1 MLTENLSLFADE
13 PMFVVGRPVVS
24 IFHNTENLFSI
35 VKVKIQE
42 TNTDY
47 TDKEV
52 IVAGYFPKVVEDA
65 MYRFTGRMTKHPKYG
80 TQFKAETFEKEIPAT
95 ETGVVS
101 YLSSDLFPGIGQRT
115 AEIIVKKL
123 GADAIKI
130 IINDPSSLDDIP
142 RLNEEKKETLRL
154 VLQQNLGMDRIM
166 IKLGE
171 WGFGAQLAIKIY
183 QLYLD
188 ETIQLLQENPYRLIS
203 DVEGVGFQRADDVG
217 AILGISGAHPH
228 RIEAAILHLVNQAS
242 ISEGHTFINAQQVV
256 PQAKAL
262 LEQSQNVSISYDE
275 ISQAIIRLGENGQLC
290 GEEMRLYIPSLY
302 YSEVGIASK
311 ILQLKEKNE
320 EHSAF
325 PVAEIR
331 KWIGDAEERF
341 GVSYA
346 ETQIHAIE
354 TAINSA
360 VMILT
365 GGPGTGKTTVVRG
378 IVDVFAELNGLSLD
392 PKEYSKKDEEF
403 PIVLVAPTGRAAKR
417 LSESTG
423 LPAQTIHRLLGFNG
437 QDKSEETERE
447 IGGRLIIV
455 DEMSMV
461 DTWLAHQLLRALNE
475 QCQIVFVGDQDQL
488 PPVGPGQVL
497 KDLLASKAIPTV
509 ELTNVYRQADGS
521 SIIELAHQMKAGQL
535 PTNLTAKTSDR
546 SFIPAS
552 TAQIANVVQ
561 QVIGSALKKGFSIHD
576 VQVLAP
582 MYRGDAGIDALNR
595 MIQEFVNPK
604 KTARSK
610 EITFG
615 DTKYR
620 IGDKVLQLV
629 NQPNSNVFNGDMGEI
644 IAILLAKETTEKQDT
659 IVISFDG
666 IEVTYERSDLNQI
679 TLAYC
684 CSIHKSQG
692 SEFPMVI
699 MPVVRSY
706 SKMLRKNLLYTGL
719 TRAKN
724 FLILC
729 GEPDTFIRGIQND
742 SDVLRQ
748 TSLSSRLVE
757 SSEEISIKLAAEPT
771 VSDETENKDE
781 KVVTNFALTMDNF
794 MEVSPMIGMDGVKP
808 SDFLVDEQQELLD
821 FK

>member
-1 MLTENLSLFADE
+1 MTENLSLFADE
-13 PMFVVGRPVVS
+13 KLFIVGRPVVS
-24 IFHNTENLFSI
+24 IFHNAENLFSI
-35 VKVKIQE
+35 IKLKIQE

-47 TDKEV
+47 KEKEV
-52 IVAGYFPKVVEDA
+52 IVAGYFPKVVEDSI
-65 MYRFTGRMTKHPKYG
+65 YRFTGRMTKHPKYG
-80 TQFKAETFEKEIPAT
+80 AQFKAETFEKEIPAT
-95 ETGVVS
+95 ETGVIS
-101 YLSSDLFPGIGQRT
+101 YLSSDLFPGIGRRT

-130 IINDPSSLDDIP
+130 IINNPSSLDDIP

-183 QLYLD
+183 QLYLED
-188 ETIQLLQENPYRLIS
+188 TIQLLQENPYRLIA
-203 DVEGVGFQRADDVG
+203 DVDGVGFQRADDLG
-217 AILGISGAHPH
+217 EILGIGGSHPS
-228 RIEAAILHLVNQAS
+228 RIEAAVIHIVNQAS
-242 ISEGHTFINAQQVV
+242 LSDGHTFIEAQQVI
-256 PQAKAL
+256 PQAKAI
-262 LEQSQNVSISYDE
+262 LEQSQNVVISFEE
-275 ISQAIIRLGENGQLC
+275 ISEAIIRLGEEGLLC
-290 GEEMRLYIPSLY
+290 GEETRLYIPSLY

-320 EHSAF
+320 EQSAF
-325 PVAEIR
+325 PVSEIR

-341 GVSYA
+341 EVTYA
-346 ETQIHAIE
+346 KTQIKAIE

-378 IVDVFAELNGLSLD
+378 IVDVFAELHGLSLD

-403 PIVLVAPTGRAAKR
+403 PIILVAPTGRAAKR

-437 QDKSEETERE
+437 QDKEEESERE
-447 IGGRLIIV
+447 IEGKLLIV

-461 DTWLAHQLLRALNE
+461 DTWLAHQLLRALNDK
-475 QCQIVFVGDQDQL
+475 CQIVFVGDQDQL

-509 ELTNVYRQADGS
+509 ELSDVYRQADGS
-521 SIIELAHQMKAGQL
+521 SIIELAHQMKMGQT
-535 PTNLTAKTSDR
+535 PTNLTEKTSDR
-546 SFIPAS
+546 SFIPAY
-552 TAQIANVVQ
+552 ANQVPSVVQ
-561 QVIGSALKKGFSIHD
+561 QVIGSALNKGFSIHD

-582 MYRGDAGIDALNR
+582 MYRGDAGIDALNKL
-595 MIQEFVNPK
+595 IQEFVNPK
-604 KTARSK
+604 KNAKTK
-610 EITFG
+610 EIQFG
-615 DTKYR
+615 ETTYR

-644 IAILLAKETTEKQDT
+644 ISILKAKETTEKQDVM
-659 IVISFDG
+659 VISFDG

-699 MPVVRSY
+699 MPVVSGY

-729 GEPDTFIRGIQND
+729 GEPETFLRGIQND
-742 SDVLRQ
+742 SDILRQ
-748 TSLSSRLVE
+748 TSLSSRLLE
-757 SSEEISIKLAAEPT
+757 SSDEIAEKEQPA
-771 VSDETENKDE
+771 DQEIPE
-781 KVVTNFALTMDNF
+781 KPATFALTMDNF
-794 MEVSPMIGMDGVKP
+794 MQIPPMIGMDRIKP
-808 SDFLVDEQQELLD
+808 TDFLVDEQQELLD
-821 FK
+821 T

>member
-1 MLTENLSLFADE
+1 
-13 PMFVVGRPVVS
+13 MFVVGRPVVS
-24 IFHNTENLFSI
+24 IFHNAENLFSI
-35 VKVKIQE
+35 IKLKIQE

-52 IVAGYFPKVVEDA
+52 IVAGYFPKVVEDS

-80 TQFKAETFEKEIPAT
+80 SQFKAETFEKEIPAT
-95 ETGVVS
+95 ETGVIS
-101 YLSSDLFPGIGQRT
+101 YLSSDLFPGIGRRT

-123 GADAIKI
+123 GAEAIKI

-183 QLYLD
+183 QLYLED
-188 ETIQLLQENPYRLIS
+188 TLQLLQENPYRLIT

-217 AILGISGAHPH
+217 AILGITGTHPH
-228 RIEAAILHLVNQAS
+228 RVEAAVIHLVNQAS
-242 ISEGHTFINAQQVV
+242 ISEGHTFVESSQIL

-262 LEQSQNVSISYDE
+262 LQQSQNIEITFDD

-302 YSEVGIASK
+302 YSEIGIASK

-320 EHSAF
+320 EHSSF

-331 KWIGDAEERF
+331 KQIGDAEERF
-341 GVSYA
+341 EVSYA

-378 IVDVFAELNGLSLD
+378 IVDVFAELHGLSLD

-447 IGGRLIIV
+447 IGGRLLIV

-475 QCQIVFVGDQDQL
+475 KCQIVFVGDQDQL

-497 KDLLASKAIPTV
+497 KDLLASQAIPTV
-509 ELTNVYRQADGS
+509 ELTDVYRQADGS
-521 SIIELAHQMKAGQL
+521 SIIELAHQMKMKQL

-546 SFIPAS
+546 SFISAS
-552 TAQIANVVQ
+552 TGQVANVVQ
-561 QVIGSALKKGFSIHD
+561 QVIGSALKKGYSIHD

-582 MYRGDAGIDALNR
+582 MYRGDAGIDALNK

-604 KTARSK
+604 KSARSK
-610 EITFG
+610 EIAFG

-644 IAILLAKETTEKQDT
+644 ISILLAKETTEKQDT

-724 FLILC
+724 FLILV
-729 GEPDTFIRGIQND
+729 GEPDTFMYGIQND
-742 SDVLRQ
+742 SDILRQ
-748 TSLSSRLVE
+748 TSLSNRLVE
-757 SSEEISIKLAAEPT
+757 SSDEIELKMASEQTDSADGTMVDPEDNTSPK
-771 VSDETENKDE
+771 
-781 KVVTNFALTMDNF
+781 TNFSLTMDNF
-794 MEVSPMIGMDGVKP
+794 MEIPPMIGMEKIKP
-808 SDFLVDEQQELLD
+808 TDFLVEEQQELLD
-821 FK
+821 

>member
-1 MLTENLSLFADE
+1 MTENLSLFADE
-13 PMFVVGRPVVS
+13 KLFIVGRPVVS
-24 IFHNTENLFSI
+24 IFHNAENLFSI
-35 VKVKIQE
+35 VKLKIQE

-47 TDKEV
+47 KEKEV
-52 IVAGYFPKVVEDA
+52 IVAGYFPKVVEDSI
-65 MYRFTGRMTKHPKYG
+65 YRFTGRMTKHPKYG
-80 TQFKAETFEKEIPAT
+80 AQFKAETFEKEIPAT
-95 ETGVVS
+95 ETGVIS
-101 YLSSDLFPGIGQRT
+101 YLSSDLFPGIGRRT

-130 IINDPSSLDDIP
+130 IINNPSSLDDIP

-183 QLYLD
+183 QLYLED
-188 ETIQLLQENPYRLIS
+188 TIQLLQENPYRLIS
-203 DVEGVGFQRADDVG
+203 DVEGVGFQRADDLG
-217 AILGISGAHPH
+217 EILGIAGSHPS
-228 RIEAAILHLVNQAS
+228 RIEAAVIHIVNQAS
-242 ISEGHTFINAQQVV
+242 LSDGHTFIEAQQVI
-256 PQAKAL
+256 PQAKAI
-262 LEQSQNVSISYDE
+262 LEQSQNVVISFEE
-275 ISQAIIRLGENGQLC
+275 ISQAIIRLGEEGLLC
-290 GEEMRLYIPSLY
+290 GEETRLYIPSLY

-320 EHSAF
+320 EQSAF
-325 PVAEIR
+325 PVSEIR

-341 GVSYA
+341 EVTYA
-346 ETQIHAIE
+346 KTQIEAIE

-378 IVDVFAELNGLSLD
+378 IVDVFAELHGLSLD

-403 PIVLVAPTGRAAKR
+403 PIILVAPTGRAAKR

-437 QDKSEETERE
+437 QDKEEESERE
-447 IGGRLIIV
+447 IEGKLLIV

-461 DTWLAHQLLRALNE
+461 DTWLAHQLLRALNDK
-475 QCQIVFVGDQDQL
+475 CQIVFVGDQDQL

-509 ELTNVYRQADGS
+509 ELSDVYRQADGS
-521 SIIELAHQMKAGQL
+521 SIIELAHQMKMGQT
-535 PTNLTAKTSDR
+535 PSNLTEKTSDR
-546 SFIPAS
+546 SFIPAY
-552 TAQIANVVQ
+552 ANQVPSVVQ

-582 MYRGDAGIDALNR
+582 MYRGDAGIDALNKL
-595 MIQEFVNPK
+595 IQEFVNPK
-604 KTARSK
+604 KNAKTK
-610 EITFG
+610 EIQFG
-615 DTKYR
+615 DTTYR

-644 IAILLAKETTEKQDT
+644 ISILKAKETTEKQDVM
-659 IVISFDG
+659 VISFDG

-729 GEPDTFIRGIQND
+729 GEPDTFLKGIQND

-748 TSLSSRLVE
+748 TSLASRLLE
-757 SSEEISIKLAAEPT
+757 T
-771 VSDETENKDE
+771 SDEIAEKEQSADQEVTEKP
-781 KVVTNFALTMDNF
+781 TTFALTMDNF
-794 MEVSPMIGMDGVKP
+794 MQIPPMIGMDRIKP
-808 SDFLVDEQQELLD
+808 TDFLVDEQQELLD
-821 FK
+821 N

>member
-1 MLTENLSLFADE
+1 MTENLSLFADE
-13 PMFVVGRPVVS
+13 KLFIVGRPVVS
-24 IFHNTENLFSI
+24 IFQNAENLFSI
-35 VKVKIQE
+35 IKLKIQE

-47 TDKEV
+47 KEKEV
-52 IVAGYFPKVVEDA
+52 IVAGYFPKVVEDSI
-65 MYRFTGRMTKHPKYG
+65 YRFTGRMTKHPKYG
-80 TQFKAETFEKEIPAT
+80 AQFKAETFEKEIPAT
-95 ETGVVS
+95 ETGVIS
-101 YLSSDLFPGIGQRT
+101 YLSSDLFPGIGRRT

-130 IINDPSSLDDIP
+130 IINNPSSLDDIP

-183 QLYLD
+183 QLYLED
-188 ETIQLLQENPYRLIS
+188 TIQLLQENPYRLIA
-203 DVEGVGFQRADDVG
+203 DVDGVGFQRADDLG
-217 AILGISGAHPH
+217 EILGIGGSHPS
-228 RIEAAILHLVNQAS
+228 RIEAAVIHIVNQAS
-242 ISEGHTFINAQQVV
+242 LSDGHTFIEAQQVI
-256 PQAKAL
+256 PQAKAI
-262 LEQSQNVSISYDE
+262 LEQSQNVVISFEE
-275 ISQAIIRLGENGQLC
+275 ISEAIIRLGEEGLLC
-290 GEEMRLYIPSLY
+290 GEETRLYIPSLY

-320 EHSAF
+320 EQSAF
-325 PVAEIR
+325 PVSEIR

-341 GVSYA
+341 EVTYA
-346 ETQIHAIE
+346 KTQIKAIE

-378 IVDVFAELNGLSLD
+378 IVDVFAELHGLSLD

-403 PIVLVAPTGRAAKR
+403 PIILVAPTGRAAKR

-437 QDKSEETERE
+437 QDKEEESERE
-447 IGGRLIIV
+447 IEGKLLIV

-461 DTWLAHQLLRALNE
+461 DTWLAHQLLRALNDK
-475 QCQIVFVGDQDQL
+475 CQIVFVGDQDQL

-509 ELTNVYRQADGS
+509 ELSDVYRQADGS
-521 SIIELAHQMKAGQL
+521 SIIELAHQMKMGQT
-535 PTNLTAKTSDR
+535 PTNLTEKTSDR
-546 SFIPAS
+546 SFIPAY
-552 TAQIANVVQ
+552 ANQVPSVVQ
-561 QVIGSALKKGFSIHD
+561 QVIGSALNKGFSIHD

-582 MYRGDAGIDALNR
+582 MYRGDAGIDALNKL
-595 MIQEFVNPK
+595 IQEFVNPK
-604 KTARSK
+604 KNAKTK
-610 EITFG
+610 EIQFG
-615 DTKYR
+615 ETTYR

-644 IAILLAKETTEKQDT
+644 ISILKAKETTEKQDVM
-659 IVISFDG
+659 VISFDG

-699 MPVVRSY
+699 MPVVSGY

-729 GEPDTFIRGIQND
+729 GEPETFLRGIQND
-742 SDVLRQ
+742 SDILRQ
-748 TSLSSRLVE
+748 TSLSSRLLE
-757 SSEEISIKLAAEPT
+757 SSDEIAEKEQPA
-771 VSDETENKDE
+771 DQEIPE
-781 KVVTNFALTMDNF
+781 KPATFALTMDNF
-794 MEVSPMIGMDGVKP
+794 MQIPPMIGMDRIKP
-808 SDFLVDEQQELLD
+808 TDFLVDEQQELLD
-821 FK
+821 T

>member
-1 MLTENLSLFADE
+1 MTENLSLFADE
-13 PMFVVGRPVVS
+13 KLFIVGRPVVS
-24 IFHNTENLFSI
+24 IFHNAENLFSI
-35 VKVKIQE
+35 IKLKIQE

-47 TDKEV
+47 KEKEV
-52 IVAGYFPKVVEDA
+52 IVAGYFPKVVEDSI
-65 MYRFTGRMTKHPKYG
+65 YRFTGRMTKHPKYG

-95 ETGVVS
+95 EAGVIS
-101 YLSSDLFPGIGQRT
+101 YLSSDLFPGIGRRT

-123 GADAIKI
+123 GEDAIKI
-130 IINDPSSLDDIP
+130 IINNPSSLDDIP

-183 QLYLD
+183 QLYLED
-188 ETIQLLQENPYRLIS
+188 TIQLLQENPYRLIS
-203 DVEGVGFQRADDVG
+203 DVEGVGFQRADDLG
-217 AILGISGAHPH
+217 EILGIAGSHPS
-228 RIEAAILHLVNQAS
+228 RIEAAVIHIVNQAS
-242 ISEGHTFINAQQVV
+242 LSDGHTFIEAQQVI
-256 PQAKAL
+256 PQAKAV
-262 LEQSQNVSISYDE
+262 LEQSQNVVISFEE
-275 ISQAIIRLGENGQLC
+275 ISQAIIRLGEEGLLC
-290 GEEMRLYIPSLY
+290 GEETRLYIPSLY

-320 EHSAF
+320 EQSAF
-325 PVAEIR
+325 PVSEIR

-341 GVSYA
+341 EVTYA
-346 ETQIHAIE
+346 KTQIMAIE

-378 IVDVFAELNGLSLD
+378 IVDVFAELHGLSLD

-403 PIVLVAPTGRAAKR
+403 PIILVAPTGRAAKR

-437 QDKSEETERE
+437 QDKEEESERE
-447 IGGRLIIV
+447 IEGKLLIV

-461 DTWLAHQLLRALNE
+461 DTWLAHQLLRALNDK
-475 QCQIVFVGDQDQL
+475 CQIVFVGDQDQL

-509 ELTNVYRQADGS
+509 ELSDVYRQADGS
-521 SIIELAHQMKAGQL
+521 SIIELAHQMKMGQT
-535 PTNLTAKTSDR
+535 PSNLTEKTSDR
-546 SFIPAS
+546 SFIPAY
-552 TAQIANVVQ
+552 ANQVPSVVQ
-561 QVIGSALKKGFSIHD
+561 QVIGSALNKGFSIHD

-582 MYRGDAGIDALNR
+582 MYRGDAGIDALNKL
-595 MIQEFVNPK
+595 IQEFVNPK
-604 KTARSK
+604 KNAKTK
-610 EITFG
+610 EIQFG
-615 DTKYR
+615 DTTYR

-644 IAILLAKETTEKQDT
+644 ISILKAKETTEKQDVM
-659 IVISFDG
+659 VISFDG

-729 GEPDTFIRGIQND
+729 GEPDTFLRGIQND

-748 TSLSSRLVE
+748 TSLASRLLE
-757 SSEEISIKLAAEPT
+757 TSEEIAEKEQPADQVVEEKPAA
-771 VSDETENKDE
+771 
-781 KVVTNFALTMDNF
+781 FALTMDNF
-794 MEVSPMIGMDGVKP
+794 MQIPPMIGMDHIKP
-808 SDFLVDEQQELLD
+808 TDFLVDEQQELLD
-821 FK
+821 M